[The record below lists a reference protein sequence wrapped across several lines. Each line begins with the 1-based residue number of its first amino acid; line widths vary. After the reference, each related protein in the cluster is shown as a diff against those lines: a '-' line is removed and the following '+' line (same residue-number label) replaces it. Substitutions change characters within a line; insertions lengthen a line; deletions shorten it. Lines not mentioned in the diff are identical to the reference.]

1 MKKVI
6 PVTKSKNKIK
16 YFSEKP
22 TCACKVS
29 VDYLGDKWILVIIRD
44 LFRQRYTFS
53 QFMNESDEK
62 IATNI
67 LTDRLKKLVAL
78 EIIGY
83 RLSKE
88 NKKIKEYYLT
98 NRGIELYD
106 IIFQLQYW
114 TLAHVD
120 FNFSVNTKKWK
131 SLTEKNTRE
140 EIIKTFKENYRAFR
154 NQKFG
159 F

>member
-1 MKKVI
+1 MITDLKTKK
-6 PVTKSKNKIK
+6 KIK
-16 YFSEKP
+16 YFSEEP

-29 VDYLGDKWILVIIRD
+29 VDYLADKWIFVLVRD

-67 LTDRLKKLVAL
+67 LTDRLKKLIAL

-83 RLSKE
+83 RLNKE

-98 NRGIELYD
+98 DRGIELYD
-106 IIFQLQYW
+106 IIFQLQSW

-120 FNFSVNTKKWK
+120 FNFSVNTKNWK
-131 SLTEKNTRE
+131 SLTEKNSRE

>member
-1 MKKVI
+1 MIADIKLI
-6 PVTKSKNKIK
+6 NKIK
-16 YFSEKP
+16 YFSDDT

-29 VDYLGDKWILVIIRD
+29 VDYLGDKWIFVLIRD
-44 LFRQRYTFS
+44 LFRERYTFS
-53 QFMNESDEK
+53 HFMNESDEK

-67 LTDRLKKLVAL
+67 LTDRLKKLITL

-83 RLSKE
+83 RLSKK

-98 NRGIELYD
+98 DRGIELYD

-120 FNFSVNTKKWK
+120 FNYSENTKNWK
-131 SLTEKNTRE
+131 ELTENSSRE
-140 EIIKTFKENYRAFR
+140 EIIKTFKENYKTFR
-154 NQKFG
+154 KRKFG

>member
-1 MKKVI
+1 M
-6 PVTKSKNKIK
+6 P
-16 YFSEKP
+16 
-22 TCACKVS
+22 

-67 LTDRLKKLVAL
+67 LTDRLKKLIAL

-83 RLSKE
+83 RLNKE

-98 NRGIELYD
+98 DRGIELYD

-120 FNFSVNTKKWK
+120 FNFSANTKNWK
-131 SLTEKNTRE
+131 SLTQKNSRE

>member
-1 MKKVI
+1 M
-6 PVTKSKNKIK
+6 
-16 YFSEKP
+16 
-22 TCACKVS
+22 
-29 VDYLGDKWILVIIRD
+29 VIIRD

-120 FNFSVNTKKWK
+120 FNFSANTKKWK